1 MWALKNEFPTLFY
14 AKSIIYQGIKFLNCF
29 LNCLVVII
37 QSMIDINLNDLK
49 MIEILGYL
57 NKSNNRVK
65 TPLRTYFGQFD
76 AT

>member
-14 AKSIIYQGIKFLNCF
+14 ARTIIYQGIKFLNC
-29 LNCLVVII
+29 LVGII
-37 QSMIDINLNDLK
+37 QSMIDINLNDIK

-65 TPLRTYFGQFD
+65 FSLRTYFVQFD

>member
-1 MWALKNEFPTLFY
+1 MWALKNDFATLFY
-14 AKSIIYQGIKFLNCF
+14 AQPIIYQGIKF

-65 TPLRTYFGQFD
+65 TPLWTYFVQFD